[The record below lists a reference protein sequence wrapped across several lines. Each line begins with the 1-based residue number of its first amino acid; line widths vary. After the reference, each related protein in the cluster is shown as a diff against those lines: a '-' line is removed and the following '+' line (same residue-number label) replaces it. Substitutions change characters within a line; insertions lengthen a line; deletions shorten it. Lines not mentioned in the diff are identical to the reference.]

1 MLAQAVLDNI
11 AEIFNGKKYAD
22 KVIERSLKFQK
33 NRGATDRAFIAEYT
47 YEMVR
52 WWRLIMYCNDPSEK
66 KDDIS
71 LWHAFATLLYIKGI
85 DLPNWDTLDDFDF
98 GKIRENYQKSH
109 GQPAIKES
117 FPNWMDKLVSV
128 EIGKEKW
135 AANMVALNKQ
145 ADVVIR
151 TNTLKTT
158 KEELKKRLDIQG
170 IDVNESDLASG
181 ALILRERQN
190 LFSIEEF
197 KEGLFELQ
205 DTGSQLIAQFL
216 QVEPGMRVVDACAG
230 AGGKTLHLAALMQNK
245 GSIVA
250 MDLEE
255 WKLEELRKRA
265 RRAGSSIIQTRVID
279 STKTIKRM
287 VESCDRLLLDVPC
300 SGLGV
305 LRRNP
310 DAKWKLSHDFIS
322 EVKEEQA
329 RILTSYSRLVKPGGK
344 LVYATCSILP
354 SENEKQIERF
364 LDQFGDQYELEEQQ
378 TLYPATHGTDGF
390 YMARLNKKM

>member
-1 MLAQAVLDNI
+1 MHAKAVLDNI

-33 NRGATDRAFIAEYT
+33 NRGSSDRAFIAEYT

-52 WWRLIMYCNDPSEK
+52 WWRLILYCNDPSEK
-66 KDDIS
+66 KSDIS

-85 DLPNWDTLDDFDF
+85 DLPRWDTLDDFDF
-98 GKIRENYQKSH
+98 EMVRANYQKAQ
-109 GQPAIKES
+109 GQIAVKES
-117 FPNWMDKLVSV
+117 FPNWMDKLFSV
-128 EIGKEKW
+128 ELGRERW
-135 AANMVALNKQ
+135 HENMVALNQ
-145 ADVVIR
+145 PAEVILR
-151 TNTLKTT
+151 VNTLKTT
-158 KEELKKRLDIQG
+158 KEDLVDLLEVQG
-170 IDVNESDLASG
+170 IAVESHDQAPD
-181 ALILRERQN
+181 ALILKERQSIFN
-190 LFSIEEF
+190 LEEF
-197 KEGLFELQ
+197 KNGLFEVQ
-205 DTGSQLIAQFL
+205 DAGSQQIGQFL

-230 AGGKTLHLAALMQNK
+230 AGGKTLHLSAMMQNK

-255 WKLEELRKRA
+255 WKLEELKKRA

-310 DAKWKLSHDFIS
+310 DAKWKLSHDFIHS
-322 EVKEEQA
+322 VIAEQA
-329 RILTSYSRLVKPGGK
+329 KILTSYSRMVKPGGK

-354 SENEKQIERF
+354 SENEKQIEAF
-364 LDQFGDQYELEEQQ
+364 LAEFGNQYTLEDQK
-378 TLYPATHGTDGF
+378 TLYPAQDHTDGF
-390 YMARLNKKM
+390 FMARLLKK